1 MSLIQPI
8 QLSLSLIQT
17 LLLIMVLWLSHDSHR
32 TSTVSRTARSVNNT
46 LDVFLNLLYVSLRM
60 NGMK

>member
-1 MSLIQPI
+1 
-8 QLSLSLIQT
+8 
-17 LLLIMVLWLSHDSHR
+17 MVLWLSHDSHR